1 MLPGFINSWRVVEAE
16 NMKKVLDEI
25 LKIKNK
31 KEGQFEEKIIQICF
45 VELNLNKEE
54 AMTSLMK
61 AVYDRMLKIVNKNN
75 KNTYRM
81 VQQAQLDDN
90 YIIDSQS
97 HETLESTDVVNDL
110 PNRLDKTSHEDITKL
125 ANEFRFFKA
134 EILQNSLENFAA
146 FEWHY

>member
-1 MLPGFINSWRVVEAE
+1 
-16 NMKKVLDEI
+16 MKKVLHEI

-75 KNTYRM
+75 KNTYRI
-81 VQQAQLDDN
+81 VQEGHLDDN

-110 PNRLDKTSHEDITKL
+110 PNRLDKTSHEDVAKL
-125 ANEFRFFKA
+125 ANDF
-134 EILQNSLENFAA
+134 
-146 FEWHY
+146 

>member
-1 MLPGFINSWRVVEAE
+1 
-16 NMKKVLDEI
+16 MKKVLDEI

>member
-1 MLPGFINSWRVVEAE
+1 
-16 NMKKVLDEI
+16 MKKVLHEI

-75 KNTYRM
+75 KNTYRI
-81 VQQAQLDDN
+81 VQEGHLDDN

-110 PNRLDKTSHEDITKL
+110 TNRLDKTSHEDITKL
-125 ANEFRFFKA
+125 SNEFRFFKA

>member
-1 MLPGFINSWRVVEAE
+1 
-16 NMKKVLDEI
+16 MKKVLDEI

-45 VELNLNKEE
+45 QELNLNKEE

-75 KNTYRM
+75 KNTYRI
-81 VQQAQLDDN
+81 VQEGHLDDN

>member
-45 VELNLNKEE
+45 QELNLNKEE

-75 KNTYRM
+75 KNTYRI
-81 VQQAQLDDN
+81 VQEAQLDDN

-97 HETLESTDVVNDL
+97 HETLESTDVANDL

>member
-75 KNTYRM
+75 KNTYRI
-81 VQQAQLDDN
+81 VQEAQLDDN

>member
-45 VELNLNKEE
+45 QELNLNKEE

-75 KNTYRM
+75 KNTYRI
-81 VQQAQLDDN
+81 VQEAQLDDN